1 MNSSSKKSSA
11 HSSKH
16 MKSRSSVGMKEDN
29 TVDSEILK
37 NNLHEFYRNSKEKLT
52 QFRDEIQV
60 IDSENQKQKDENNEV
75 NLKSIELQRYN
86 EELGLRLKGMKEKL
100 IAAQKHKTSLQNGIR
115 EKRRDIEA
123 TSRNIETLKIDN
135 NYKIQMIQND
145 IEHHHLVKENN
156 VKSIKK
162 KIESEEAYQM
172 NLIEKMNEIKEEI
185 ARYKNLIRELDQHD
199 SERSKVLN
207 KETSEM
213 TKFLAE
219 L

>member
-1 MNSSSKKSSA
+1 MNSSSKKSSV

-16 MKSRSSVGMKEDN
+16 MKSNSSVGMKEDN

-52 QFRDEIQV
+52 HFRDEIQV
-60 IDSENQKQKDENNEV
+60 IDNENQKQKDENNEV
-75 NLKSIELQRYN
+75 NLRSIELQRYN

-115 EKRRDIEA
+115 EKRRDIEV

-135 NYKIQMIQND
+135 NYKIQIIQND
-145 IEHHHLVKENN
+145 IEHHHVVKENN

-162 KIESEEAYQM
+162 KIESEEAYQA
-172 NLIEKMNEIKEEI
+172 NLMEKMNEIKEEI